1 MIKQLKQLIMV
12 GCLLCLAGCAG
23 TTTAISKRE
32 LVTENKMSSTVFL
45 EPTSAENQKVYVQV
59 RNTTGMTAFNIE
71 ESIKVGLRSK
81 GYQVVSDP
89 KKAQYL
95 LQANVLSA
103 TEMNPQTREETLMSG
118 FGGGLAGGAIGA
130 GTGALLGGHK
140 NAIIGGALA
149 GAALGML
156 VDASIKDV
164 TYGVTTDI
172 QISEKA
178 KQGSTVSSTSKG
190 ELKQG
195 TQTTVTVASKNTDD
209 WQRYQTRV
217 VSTANKANL
226 SWEQASPVLADG
238 LSKTIVGI
246 F

>member
-1 MIKQLKQLIMV
+1 MKKFLKSFSILAVIM
-12 GCLLCLAGCAG
+12 LLASCAG

-32 LVTENKMSSTVFL
+32 LVTENKMSNTVFL
-45 EPTSAENQKVYVQV
+45 EPTSLENQKVYVQV
-59 RNTTGMTAFNIE
+59 RNTTGMPAFNLE

-89 KKAQYL
+89 SKAQYM

-103 TEMNPQTREETLMSG
+103 AEMNPKTREETLMSG

-130 GTGALLGGHK
+130 GTGALISGHTD
-140 NAIIGGALA
+140 AIIGGALA
-149 GAALGML
+149 GAALGMI
-156 VDASIKDV
+156 VDASVKDV

-172 QISEKA
+172 QISERTKNGT
-178 KQGSTVSSTSKG
+178 QVTQTSKG

-195 TQTTVTVASKNTDD
+195 TQTTVTLASENKTG
-209 WQRYQTRV
+209 WERYQTRV
-217 VSTANKANL
+217 VSTANKVNL

>member
-1 MIKQLKQLIMV
+1 MKQFFNGV
-12 GCLLCLAGCAG
+12 GVLVAALFLVNCAG
-23 TTTAISKRE
+23 TTTAISKHN
-32 LVTENKMSSTVFL
+32 LVTENKMSSTIFL
-45 EPTSAENQKVYVQV
+45 EPTSTENQKVYVQV
-59 RNTTGMTAFNIE
+59 RNTTDVAALNLE
-71 ESIKVGLRSK
+71 DSIKTGLRMK

-103 TEMNPQTREETLMSG
+103 GEMNPQTREQTLMSG

-130 GTGALLGGHK
+130 GTGALLSGHK
-140 NAIIGGALA
+140 DAVIGGALA

-156 VDASIKDV
+156 IDASIKDT

-172 QISEKA
+172 QISERTA
-178 KQGSTVSSTSKG
+178 DGQLVSKNSEG
-190 ELKQG
+190 HLKQG
-195 TQTTVTVASKNTDD
+195 TQTTITVTTEDKDAWK
-209 WQRYQTRV
+209 RYQTRV

-226 SWEQASPVLADG
+226 SWEQAGPALADG

>member
-1 MIKQLKQLIMV
+1 MHKFFKILTVIAISLS
-12 GCLLCLAGCAG
+12 LASCAG
-23 TTTAISKRE
+23 TTTAISKRN
-32 LVTENKMSSTVFL
+32 LVTENKMSSTIFL
-45 EPTSAENQKVYVQV
+45 EPTSKENQKVYVQV
-59 RNTTGMTAFNIE
+59 RNTTDVAALDLT
-71 ESIKVGLRSK
+71 ESIKTGLRMK

-103 TEMNPQTREETLMSG
+103 GEMNPKTREETLMSG

-130 GTGALLGGHK
+130 GTGALISGHTD
-140 NAIIGGALA
+140 AIIGGALA

-156 VDASIKDV
+156 VDASVKDT

-172 QISEKA
+172 QISEKTSDGSLVTKSSEGQL
-178 KQGSTVSSTSKG
+178 KQGS
-190 ELKQG
+190 
-195 TQTTVTVASKNTDD
+195 QTTVTVNSEDKDAWK
-209 WQRYQTRV
+209 RYQTRV
-217 VSTANKANL
+217 VSTANKVNL
-226 SWEQASPVLADG
+226 GWEQAGPALADG